1 MNGRRM
7 LVAVT
12 AGAAL
17 YGGVVA
23 VPAAADGGRRHVSVW
38 VDDMGQRPGGLLQVT
53 ADGLGRLRARQKVI
67 ASSPAFARPVRLTE
81 YSTGV
86 PGDHSLLAKAAIAM
100 SARPGRYPVR
110 ITLDGRTV
118 ARSTVQVVPAK
129 RPEFS
134 VSQTPGWP
142 ERPGEQL
149 GVSYDDLYPGETGHA
164 FTVRSAAFDKPV
176 ALTHDADGPDW
187 NNPRLFDALP
197 MVSRRA
203 KDGVYTVTL
212 HGPSGRVL
220 ARKRITVR
228 AARPGDHDYRGNAR
242 GPFFFGLS
250 GSAEEAKNRYRTQP
264 GGTFNVLWKDTFP
277 DGGEETTLTATSPAF
292 QRPVRL
298 ERDDSKAADG
308 DDPRYYAP
316 ARIRPDLAPGSYPV
330 TVVSHHG
337 RVKRT
342 SQIVVTGTG
351 TGATTGSGT
360 GRSTGTESTS
370 GTKST
375 TGTGTKSP
383 TEPNSTTGN
392 KSTASTASTTG
403 AKRTAAAPDENDPGH
418 PAVLAGAGAGV
429 AAAAGAGF
437 VLWRRRMAR

>member
-7 LVAVT
+7 LVTVT
-12 AGAAL
+12 AGAVL
-17 YGGVVA
+17 YGGAVA
-23 VPAAADGGRRHVSVW
+23 APAAADGGRRQVTVW

-53 ADGLGRLRARQKVI
+53 VDGLGRLNARQKVI
-67 ASSPAFARPVRLTE
+67 ASSPAFAGPARLTE
-81 YSTGV
+81 YSTGIA
-86 PGDHSLLAKAAIAM
+86 GDHSLLARAAVAM

-110 ITLDGRTV
+110 IALDGRTV
-118 ARSTVQVVPAK
+118 AKSTVQVVPAK

-134 VSQTPGWP
+134 VSRTPGSP
-142 ERPGEQL
+142 QRPGAQL
-149 GVSYDDLYPGETGHA
+149 GVSYDDLYPGETGRT

-176 ALTHDADGPDW
+176 TLTHDPDGPDW
-187 NNPRLFDALP
+187 NNPRLFDAVP

-212 HGPSGRVL
+212 HAPSGHVL

-228 AARPGDHDYRGNAR
+228 ASRPGDHDYRGNAR
-242 GPFFFGLS
+242 GPFFFGRS
-250 GSAEEAKNRYRTQP
+250 GSADEAKNHYRTQP
-264 GGTFNVLWKDTFP
+264 GGTFNVLWKDEFP
-277 DGGEETTLTATSPAF
+277 DAGEETTLTATSPAF

-337 RVKRT
+337 RVKKT
-342 SQIVVTGTG
+342 SQVVVTGTG
-351 TGATTGSGT
+351 TDTGTGSTSGP
-360 GRSTGTESTS
+360 GTESTT

-375 TGTGTKSP
+375 TGTPDAGK
-383 TEPNSTTGN
+383 
-392 KSTASTASTTG
+392 K
-403 AKRTAAAPDENDPGH
+403 KTAAAPDKPDKDDSGH
-418 PAVLAGAGAGV
+418 PAVLAGAGAG
-429 AAAAGAGF
+429 AAATAGVVF
-437 VLWRRRMAR
+437 VLWRRRTAR